1 MPQGFN
7 VYSYSLNNPLAFK
20 DPSGKWFFLIPF
32 VVGFVAGLVYGLA
45 DGQGWD
51 AFGTALETGLTTGF
65 GALLGGAVLSGFGAA
80 MGGINGLFTGL
91 RKTYDWD
98 HIEGWASFVADSSWG
113 IIGTS
118 IGNVLNIVNLIAAP
132 SSYRSDLSKR
142 QNRQV
147 YDKGFAFEGSA
158 AFTQGNVISNLQGG
172 GGAGILKH
180 ETVHILQNRLLGP
193 LYTAGYVAWLVY
205 GAYYGFWIGLVLW
218 PFIGQNP
225 LKSIRDIAYDDNPF
239 ELWAYSVQGDDGNK
253 GKLAIG

>member
-65 GALLGGAVLSGFGAA
+65 GALLGGAVLGGFGAV

-98 HIEGWASFVADSSWG
+98 HIEAWASFVADSSWG

-118 IGNVLNIVNLIAAP
+118 IEGRISV
-132 SSYRSDLSKR
+132 SSFFRGLRGQHELTPTPFATSPRQKRNDKPCAGWWRGAVRTARTVGCKRWCSVGACNRRAGHGVGQGSNQPTRGTASD
-142 QNRQV
+142 N
-147 YDKGFAFEGSA
+147 
-158 AFTQGNVISNLQGG
+158 
-172 GGAGILKH
+172 
-180 ETVHILQNRLLGP
+180 
-193 LYTAGYVAWLVY
+193 
-205 GAYYGFWIGLVLW
+205 
-218 PFIGQNP
+218 
-225 LKSIRDIAYDDNPF
+225 
-239 ELWAYSVQGDDGNK
+239 
-253 GKLAIG
+253 